1 MKEVQQDTHVNLET
15 SQFQLS
21 SVIALLDNRSAI
33 ILMFS
38 LFLFVFISDTWSIQF
53 WSPSLQDIEIREL
66 KKFSELLKGTYN
78 GKIEVI
84 VLRMV
89 LSLLLLFFVIVCG
102 CTFIYIR
109 FIIINQR
116 YCNYDSS
123 AEDYLLWTNDVSSN
137 KIQIQ
142 SWFLHN
148 NFQMGSNFN
157 WDGNFGRL
165 SIISVCI
172 CLQFLLLF
180 FVLQDS

>member
-1 MKEVQQDTHVNLET
+1 
-15 SQFQLS
+15 
-21 SVIALLDNRSAI
+21 
-33 ILMFS
+33 MFS

-89 LSLLLLFFVIVCG
+89 LSLLLLFFVIVLWPY
-102 CTFIYIR
+102 IYLQIR
-109 FIIINQR
+109 FITINQR

-123 AEDYLLWTNDVSSN
+123 AEDYLLWTSDVSSN

-142 SWFLHN
+142 SWFLHS

>member
-1 MKEVQQDTHVNLET
+1 M
-15 SQFQLS
+15 
-21 SVIALLDNRSAI
+21 DNRSAI
-33 ILMFS
+33 ILLFS
-38 LFLFVFISDTWSIQF
+38 LFLFVFVSDTWSIQF

-89 LSLLLLFFVIVCG
+89 LSLLLLFFVIVLWPY
-102 CTFIYIR
+102 IYLQIR
-109 FIIINQR
+109 FITINQR

-123 AEDYLLWTNDVSSN
+123 AEDYLLWTSDVSSN

>member
-89 LSLLLLFFVIVCG
+89 LSLLLLFFVIVLWPY
-102 CTFIYIR
+102 IY
-109 FIIINQR
+109 
-116 YCNYDSS
+116 
-123 AEDYLLWTNDVSSN
+123 
-137 KIQIQ
+137 
-142 SWFLHN
+142 LH
-148 NFQMGSNFN
+148 
-157 WDGNFGRL
+157 
-165 SIISVCI
+165 
-172 CLQFLLLF
+172 
-180 FVLQDS
+180 